1 MWLRLSSCALSILLA
16 LGVTALVWVYLD
28 AAHAPGNV
36 ALALA
41 LSAVAAVSA
50 FAAWKWLNGAGVLGA
65 AWSRASL
72 ALRVVTVAIVA
83 LVALDLFGWIGPGEE
98 DFDGGPS
105 CAECWLVTVERV
117 VDGDTLV
124 TDVGRVRLYGVD
136 APELGEPCG
145 DEATDRLRRLAGG
158 EIRLEDGPRIYDR
171 FERRLAYVYT
181 EDGRSIDAALVWGGY
196 AVAWTSDGQHREEL
210 AGLERDAR
218 SEGRGCLW

>member
-1 MWLRLSSCALSILLA
+1 M
-16 LGVTALVWVYLD
+16 
-28 AAHAPGNV
+28 
-36 ALALA
+36 
-41 LSAVAAVSA
+41 
-50 FAAWKWLNGAGVLGA
+50 
-65 AWSRASL
+65 
-72 ALRVVTVAIVA
+72 
-83 LVALDLFGWIGPGEE
+83 
-98 DFDGGPS
+98 
-105 CAECWLVTVERV
+105 TVERV

-158 EIRLEDGPRIYDR
+158 EIRLEDGPRIYDV